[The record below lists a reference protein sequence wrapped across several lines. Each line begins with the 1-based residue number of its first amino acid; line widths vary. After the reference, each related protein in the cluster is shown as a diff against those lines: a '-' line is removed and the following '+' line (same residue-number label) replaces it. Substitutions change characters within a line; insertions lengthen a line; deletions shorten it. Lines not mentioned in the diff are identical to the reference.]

1 MPQTIIGQSRLID
14 VDYVA
19 NMLRSLAPP
28 HIDKNKVN
36 WWANAE
42 RAIELAKN
50 EAAKNGGSIASA
62 ELMSSQIF
70 GWALEERI
78 GLMRASESQRAGV

>member
-1 MPQTIIGQSRLID
+1 MSQTIIGQSRLID

-28 HIDKNKVN
+28 RIDKNNVN

-50 EAAKNGGSIASA
+50 EAGKNGGSIASA
-62 ELMSSQIF
+62 EIMSSQIF

-78 GLMRASESQRAGV
+78 RLMRGAN